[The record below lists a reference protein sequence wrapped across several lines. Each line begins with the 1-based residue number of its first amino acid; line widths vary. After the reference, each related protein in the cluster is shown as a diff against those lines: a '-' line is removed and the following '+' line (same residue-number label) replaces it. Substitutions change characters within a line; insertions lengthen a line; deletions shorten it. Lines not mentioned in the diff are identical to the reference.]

1 MSHSFAPQER
11 PFGSGGSCL
20 GPGRCWGGFGK
31 VGGVVGGWLE
41 VGVWEGGVEREG
53 EESEQGLGTS
63 TGKIYAGQASADKKM
78 PSKKVKSKREM
89 KIKERTIETILLC

>member
-20 GPGRCWGGFGK
+20 GPGRCWGGSGK
-31 VGGVVGGWLE
+31 VWRGRGGMVVVW
-41 VGVWEGGVEREG
+41 VWEGGVEREG
-53 EESEQGLGTS
+53 EESEQGLG

-78 PSKKVKSKREM
+78 PSKKVE
-89 KIKERTIETILLC
+89 